1 MQGSYMKKKIL
12 TAIQLLIAFSLLL
25 SVSGCRFPLL
35 KDERPNFLI
44 IVTDDQRFDTM
55 EYMPNTQ
62 QTIFDAGVTF
72 SHGYIT
78 TPFCCPSR
86 ASILTGLYAHN
97 HYVLEN
103 TDKLRLP
110 TLVVDLQKN
119 GYYTGLVGK
128 YLNSW
133 DGEARPEFDYWV
145 SFFGGTVPNYYD
157 PELNI
162 NGKWEK
168 KTGYMTYL
176 FEDYVKEYLE
186 EATNQRKPF
195 FLLFAP
201 NAPHAPFTPL
211 KEDKELLTDLAPFRP
226 PNYNEE
232 DISDKPSS
240 IANKPIIGEG
250 GAESIDATRRRQ
262 LLTLISLDRSIGSI
276 MEKLKETGEL
286 DNTVVIFLSDNGKHW
301 GEHRMDTKS
310 TAYEEVVKVPFAM
323 RYPALVPTPYV
334 EDKLVANIDIAPTI
348 YELSETRMPEIIDGQ
363 SLVKLLNRSGE
374 WRSSLL
380 LEAWPDRG
388 HWVSMHTE
396 QYVYIET
403 ENDKS
408 EFYDLAVDPYEMDN
422 GIDNP
427 IYQSIILE
435 LQQELQKEK
444 EPRLPEPPKE

>member
-1 MQGSYMKKKIL
+1 MKKRVFKIF
-12 TAIQLLIAFSLLL
+12 QLLFAFSLLL
-25 SVSGCRFPLL
+25 STSGCRFPLA
-35 KDERPNFLI
+35 KDDRPNFLI

-55 EYMPNTQ
+55 DYMPNTQ
-62 QTIFDAGVTF
+62 KLIFDQGVTF
-72 SHGYIT
+72 SSGYIT

-86 ASILTGLYAHN
+86 SSILTGLYAHD
-97 HYVLEN
+97 HYVFVN

-110 TLVVDLQKN
+110 TVVEDLHKN

-133 DGEARPEFDYWV
+133 NGEARPEFDYWV
-145 SFFGGTVPNYYD
+145 SFYGGTVPSYYD

-162 NGKWEK
+162 NGTWEK

-176 FEDYVKEYLE
+176 FEDYVKEYLDK
-186 EATNQRKPF
+186 ATGQRKPF

-211 KEDKELLTDLAPFRP
+211 KEDKGLLIDLPPFRP

-232 DISDKPSS
+232 DVSDKPSS
-240 IANKPIIGEG
+240 IANKPLLDEEV
-250 GAESIDATRRRQ
+250 ATDIDNTRRRQ
-262 LLTLISLDRSIGSI
+262 LLTLISLDRSIGAI

-286 DNTVVIFLSDNGKHW
+286 DNTVVIFISDNGKHW

-310 TAYEEVVKVPFAM
+310 TAYEEAVKVPFAM
-323 RYPALVPTPYV
+323 RYPPLVPTPYI
-334 EDKLVANIDIAPTI
+334 DDGLVANIDIAPTV
-348 YELSETRMPEIIDGQ
+348 YELSETKMPEVIDGL
-363 SLVKLLNRSGE
+363 SLVNLLTRKGD

-388 HWVSMHTE
+388 NWVSIHTD

-403 ENDKS
+403 VNDKS
-408 EFYDLAVDPYEMDN
+408 EFYDLAVDPYEMEN
-422 GIDNP
+422 AIDDP
-427 IYQSIILE
+427 QYQSIIQE
-435 LQQELQKEK
+435 LKQELQKDK
-444 EPRLPEPPKE
+444 EPRIPEPPEE

>member
-1 MQGSYMKKKIL
+1 MKRKATRIFQF
-12 TAIQLLIAFSLLL
+12 IFVLIMLL
-25 SVSGCRFPLL
+25 STSGCRFPLV

-62 QTIFDAGVTF
+62 QLIFDQGVTF

-86 ASILTGLYAHN
+86 ASILTGLYAHD
-97 HYVLEN
+97 HYVHVN
-103 TDKLRLP
+103 TNKLNLP
-110 TLVVDLQKN
+110 TVVDDLHKN

-133 DGEARPEFDYWV
+133 DGSVRPEFDYWV
-145 SFFGGTVPNYYD
+145 SFWGGTVPSYND
-157 PELNI
+157 PELNV
-162 NGKWEK
+162 NGDWSKH
-168 KTGYMTYL
+168 TGYMTYL
-176 FEDYVKEYLE
+176 FEDYVKEYLDK
-186 EATNQRKPF
+186 ATNQRKPF

-201 NAPHAPFTPL
+201 NAPHAPYTPL
-211 KEDKELLTDLAPFRP
+211 KEDKGLLTDLAPFRP
-226 PNYNEE
+226 PSYNEE
-232 DISDKPSS
+232 DISDKPSA
-240 IANKPIIGEG
+240 IANKPLIDEKN
-250 GAESIDATRRRQ
+250 ATSIDNTRRRQ
-262 LLTLISLDRSIGSI
+262 LLTLISLDRSIGAI

-286 DNTVVIFLSDNGKHW
+286 DNTVIIFLSDNGKHW
-301 GEHRMDTKS
+301 GEHRLDTKS
-310 TAYEEVVKVPFAM
+310 TAYEEAVKVPFAM
-323 RYPALVPTPYV
+323 RYPALIPTPYV

-348 YELSETRMPEIIDGQ
+348 YDLSETKMPEVIDGL
-363 SLVKLLNRSGE
+363 SLVNLLTGNGE

-388 HWVSMHTE
+388 NWVSMHTE

-408 EFYDLAVDPYEMDN
+408 EFYDLAVDPYEMEN
-422 GIDNP
+422 AIDNP
-427 IYQSIILE
+427 QYQSIILE

-444 EPRLPEPPKE
+444 VPRLPPPEEK

>member
-1 MQGSYMKKKIL
+1 MKRKVTPIFQF
-12 TAIQLLIAFSLLL
+12 TFVLIMLISTN
-25 SVSGCRFPLL
+25 GCRFPLA

-62 QTIFDAGVTF
+62 QLIFDQGVTF

-97 HYVLEN
+97 HYVHVN
-103 TDKLRLP
+103 TNKLNLP
-110 TLVVDLQKN
+110 TVVDDLHKN

-133 DGEARPEFDYWV
+133 DGSVRPEFDYWV
-145 SFFGGTVPNYYD
+145 TFWGGTVPSYND
-157 PELNI
+157 PELNV
-162 NGKWEK
+162 NGDWSTH
-168 KTGYMTYL
+168 TGYITYL
-176 FEDYVKEYLE
+176 FEDYVKEYLDK
-186 EATNQRKPF
+186 ATNQRKPF

-201 NAPHAPFTPL
+201 NAPHAPYTPL
-211 KEDKELLTDLAPFRP
+211 KEDKGLLTDLAPFRP
-226 PNYNEE
+226 PSYNEA
-232 DISDKPSS
+232 DVSDKPLSV
-240 IANKPIIGEG
+240 AHKPLFSDEDIT
-250 GAESIDATRRRQ
+250 AIDNTRRRQ
-262 LLTLISLDRSIGSI
+262 LLTLISLDRSIGAI

-301 GEHRMDTKS
+301 GEHRLDTKS
-310 TAYEEVVKVPFAM
+310 TAYEEAVKVPFAM
-323 RYPALVPTPYV
+323 RYPALIPTPYI

-348 YELSETRMPEIIDGQ
+348 YELSETKMPEVIDGL
-363 SLVKLLNRSGE
+363 SLVSLLTGNGG

-388 HWVSMHTE
+388 NWVSMHTE

-408 EFYDLAVDPYEMDN
+408 EFYDLAVDPYEMEN
-422 GIDNP
+422 AIDDP
-427 IYQSIILE
+427 QYQSIIIE

-444 EPRLPEPPKE
+444 KPRLPPPEQK